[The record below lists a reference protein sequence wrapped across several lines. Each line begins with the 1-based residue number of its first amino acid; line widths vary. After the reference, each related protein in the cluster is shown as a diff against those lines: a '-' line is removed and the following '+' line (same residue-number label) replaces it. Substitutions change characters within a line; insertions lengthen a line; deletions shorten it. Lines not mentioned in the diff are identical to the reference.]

1 MSPAAW
7 LALGGLFLTVALQ
20 TVGLAFWLGGMSA
33 RLRQVEGR
41 SSGDDCAAQLAAMK
55 ATLEGLKENVTQR
68 FDALEKT
75 VSGLASRPGP
85 RRRASE

>member
-1 MSPAAW
+1 MT
-7 LALGGLFLTVALQ
+7 LAVWIALAGLFLTVVLQ
-20 TVGLAFWLGGMSA
+20 TVGVAFWLGGVSA

-75 VSGLASRPGP
+75 VTGLATRSSQ